1 MLVLY
6 VGFELLEIIF
16 IFFLDI
22 EGLVVGFVVLFVFLV
37 GVVFFW
43 DIVVENSIIK
53 VFKWE

>member
-43 DIVVENSIIK
+43 DNVVENSIIK